1 MSAELGKQFE
11 DNNVVILGETAEDYY
26 RDSRKLDFLFGY
38 LSLKPSSEVIDLTTR
53 KSGLDSLIEY
63 NDMVRSLHEHGLGY
77 TVEHHE
83 LARKFCKR
91 GTV

>member
-1 MSAELGKQFE
+1 MVDKQFVTKVPE
-11 DNNVVILGETAEDYY
+11 
-26 RDSRKLDFLFGY
+26 F
-38 LSLKPSSEVIDLTTR
+38 SSEVIDLTTR
-53 KSGLDSLIEY
+53 KSGLDSFIEY
-63 NDMVRSLHEHGLGY
+63 DNMVRSLHKHGFDY